1 MSYEACRLD
10 FKTYEKSVT
19 QDVALST
26 FNCTNSVLSSR
37 MDKNSFVSLILVE
50 VCLAVHLR
58 VERCSVLLELG
69 LLGELLLHVRSVV
82 VEVCR
87 LGGVSILNS
96 LLVVGHRK

>member
-26 FNCTNSVLSSR
+26 VNYTNSVLSSR
-37 MDKNSFVSLILVE
+37 MGKNSFVSLILVE

-58 VERCSVLLELG
+58 VERCSVLLELR
-69 LLGELLLHVRSVV
+69 LLELLLHVSSIV
-82 VEVCR
+82 VEVCS
-87 LGGVSILNS
+87 LGGISILNS